1 MMQWIVWLLEVVLS
15 LVPVRLDEFYI
26 DKMNN
31 PEPVLSTFYESFD
44 FSPIDA
50 SVFDVQSL

>member
-1 MMQWIVWLLEVVLS
+1 MLS

-26 DKMNN
+26 YKMNN